1 MFTNMHW
8 TDKVVNHITTK
19 IFFFKPSQLL
29 YILNYNLIVGITMND
44 KIILGLPKGSLNN
57 VKRGNTYQLFVDAGY
72 EVKGYEPGDESYE
85 IDILNDEDIVAFI
98 TRPQSTP
105 VELNRGM
112 VDIAIVG
119 EDWVKEESV
128 LRQTNTVK
136 IGDLDYGKTRLI
148 VAVPKEAPYDN
159 LSDFFRANKD
169 RKTPILCFTEYPNL
183 TRKFIMENEV
193 YQELYGDAV
202 PFVQVRG
209 LTDGDN
215 EMVQVINSDGATE
228 VYIAKGADFIVDN
241 TQTGSSLRK
250 AGLKEIETILH
261 SSAGLYA
268 SEKCSEEKLAKAQMI
283 YEQLLGAITAKKYF
297 DVKFNIAN
305 TKIEEVSNYLIDNKL
320 CADEPTITPGSD
332 FSQINVLIPKAKFP
346 EMVDAIKGFEAT
358 SIIRND
364 LKQLVE

>member
-1 MFTNMHW
+1 
-8 TDKVVNHITTK
+8 
-19 IFFFKPSQLL
+19 
-29 YILNYNLIVGITMND
+29 MND

-57 VKRGNTYQLFVDAGY
+57 VKRGNTHQLFVDAGY

-85 IDILNDEDIVAFI
+85 IEILNDDSIVAFL

-128 LRQTNTVK
+128 LRDTNTVK

-148 VAVPKEAPYDN
+148 VAVPKDSPYDS
-159 LSDFFRANKD
+159 LSDLFRANKD

-183 TRKFIMENEV
+183 TRKFIMENEA
-193 YQELYGDAV
+193 YQEIYGDAV

-228 VYIAKGADFIVDN
+228 VYIAKGADLIVDN

-250 AGLKEIETILH
+250 AGLKELETILH

-268 SEKCSEEKLAKAQMI
+268 GISCDEEKMVKAKMI
-283 YEQLLGAITAKKYF
+283 YEQLLGAVTARKYF

-305 TKIEEVSNYLIDNKL
+305 DSIEEVSKFLVENKF
-320 CADEPTITPGSD
+320 CSAEPTVNKGSS
-332 FSQINVLIPKAKFP
+332 FSQINVLIPKEHFP
-346 EMVDAIKGFEAT
+346 EMLDGIKALGAS
-358 SIIRND
+358 SIIRSD
-364 LKQLVE
+364 VKQYVI

>member
-1 MFTNMHW
+1 
-8 TDKVVNHITTK
+8 
-19 IFFFKPSQLL
+19 
-29 YILNYNLIVGITMND
+29 MND

-85 IDILNDEDIVAFI
+85 IEILNDEDIVAFL

-128 LRQTNTVK
+128 LRKTDTVK

-148 VAVPKEAPYDN
+148 VAVPKDSPYN
-159 LSDFFRANKD
+159 SLSDLFRANKD
-169 RKTPILCFTEYPNL
+169 RKTPILCFTEYPNS
-183 TRKFIMENEV
+183 
-193 YQELYGDAV
+193 
-202 PFVQVRG
+202 
-209 LTDGDN
+209 DGDN

-228 VYIAKGADFIVDN
+228 VYIKKGADLIVDN

-268 SEKCSEEKLAKAQMI
+268 GVSCTGEKLDKAQMI

-305 TKIEEVSNYLIDNKL
+305 SKIDEVSNYLIDNKL

-346 EMVDAIKGFEAT
+346 EMVDAIKGFDAT

-364 LKQLVE
+364 LKQLIE

>member
-1 MFTNMHW
+1 
-8 TDKVVNHITTK
+8 
-19 IFFFKPSQLL
+19 
-29 YILNYNLIVGITMND
+29 MND

-57 VKRGNTYQLFVDAGY
+57 VKRGNTHQLFVDAGY
-72 EVKGYEPGDESYE
+72 EVNGYEPGDESYE
-85 IDILNDEDIVAFI
+85 IEIMNDDDIVAFL

-119 EDWVKEESV
+119 EDWIKEESV
-128 LRQTNTVK
+128 LRPTNTVK
-136 IGDLDYGKTRLI
+136 LGDLDYGKTRLI
-148 VAVPKEAPYDN
+148 VAVPKDSPYN
-159 LSDFFRANKD
+159 SLSDLFRANKD

-193 YQELYGDAV
+193 YQEIYGDAV

-228 VYIAKGADFIVDN
+228 VYIAKGAD
-241 TQTGSSLRK
+241 LRK

-268 SEKCSEEKLAKAQMI
+268 SEKCTGEKLKKAQMI

-305 TKIEEVSNYLIDNKL
+305 SKIEEVSNYLISNKL
-320 CADEPTITPGSD
+320 CADEPTITAGSD

-346 EMVDAIKGFEAT
+346 EMVDVIKGFDAT
-358 SIIRND
+358 FIIRND
-364 LKQLVE
+364 LKQLIE

>member
-1 MFTNMHW
+1 
-8 TDKVVNHITTK
+8 
-19 IFFFKPSQLL
+19 
-29 YILNYNLIVGITMND
+29 MNE

-57 VKRGNTYQLFVDAGY
+57 VNRGNTHQLFVDAGY

-85 IDILNDEDIVAFI
+85 IIIENDDDIKAFL

-128 LRQTNTVK
+128 LRETNTVK

-148 VAVPKEAPYDN
+148 VAVPNDSPYN
-159 LSDFFRANKD
+159 SLSEFFDANRD
-169 RKTPILCFTEYPNL
+169 RTTPILCFTEYPNL
-183 TRKFIMENEV
+183 TRKHIMENEV
-193 YQELYGDAV
+193 YQEIYGDAV

-228 VYIAKGADFIVDN
+228 VYIAKGADLIVDN
-241 TQTGSSLRK
+241 TQTGSSLKK
-250 AGLKEIETILH
+250 AGLKELETILH

-268 SEKCSEEKLAKAQMI
+268 GVSCTGEKLDKARMI

-297 DVKFNIAN
+297 DVKFNISN
-305 TKIEEVSNYLIDNKL
+305 DKIDEVSDYLIDNKL
-320 CADEPTITPGSD
+320 CADEPTITHGTG
-332 FSQINVLIPKAKFP
+332 FSQINILIPKSKFP
-346 EMVDAIKGFEAT
+346 EMVDAIKGFNAT

-364 LKQLVE
+364 LKQLIE

>member
-1 MFTNMHW
+1 M
-8 TDKVVNHITTK
+8 KE
-19 IFFFKPSQLL
+19 
-29 YILNYNLIVGITMND
+29 

-57 VKRGNTYQLFVDAGY
+57 VKRGNTHQLFVDAGY
-72 EVKGYEPGDESYE
+72 EVRGYEPGDESYE
-85 IDILNDEDIVAFI
+85 IDIVNDDDIIAFL

-128 LRQTNTVK
+128 LRETNTIK
-136 IGDLDYGKTRLI
+136 IGDLDYGQTRLI
-148 VAVPKEAPYDN
+148 VAVPNDSPYNN
-159 LSDFFRANKD
+159 LSEFFEANRD

-183 TRKFIMENEV
+183 TRKHIMENEV
-193 YQELYGDAV
+193 YQDIYGDAV

-228 VYIAKGADFIVDN
+228 VYIAKGADLIVDN

-250 AGLKEIETILH
+250 AGLKELETILH

-268 SEKCSEEKLAKAQMI
+268 GVSCTGEKMEKAQMI
-283 YEQLLGAITAKKYF
+283 FKQLYGAITAKRYF
-297 DVKFNIAN
+297 DVKFNISN
-305 TKIEEVSNYLIDNKL
+305 SKIEEVSNYLIDNKL
-320 CADEPTITPGSD
+320 CADEPTITKGSD

-346 EMVDAIKGFEAT
+346 EMIDVIKGFDAS
-358 SIIRND
+358 SIVRND
-364 LKQLVE
+364 LKQLVK